1 MRIAM
6 HAAFRTLLLSIL
18 VLWSLASAANAAEF
32 NDGQRKEME
41 SIIKDYLLANP
52 ELLKEMTQILDQKEK
67 LAENEQRKGAL
78 VSNAEQIFHDKT
90 DFVAGNPSGKV
101 TMVEFFD
108 YNCGWCKKGFPE
120 VISLLDS
127 DKDLRFVL
135 KEFPIFGEDSEYAA
149 RAAIAAIRQGK
160 YWDLHLAM
168 FKHEGKITKDS
179 VDEIAAGI
187 GLKMDQ
193 LKKDME
199 DPAIAEILVR
209 NRNLAESLAINGTP
223 AFIIDDRLVPG
234 YLPKTELASAIN
246 DVRAK
251 GGCSLC

>member
-1 MRIAM
+1 MR
-6 HAAFRTLLLSIL
+6 AALRTFLLSIL
-18 VLWSLASAANAAEF
+18 VLWSLAPAANAAEF
-32 NDGQRKEME
+32 NDSQRREME
-41 SIIKDYLLANP
+41 IIIKDYLLANP
-52 ELLKEMTQILDQKEK
+52 ELLREMSQILEQKEK
-67 LAENEQRKGAL
+67 LAENEQRKAAL
-78 VSNAEQIFHDKT
+78 VSNATQIFRDKT
-90 DFVAGNPSGKV
+90 DFVAGNPNGNV

-149 RAAIAAIRQGK
+149 RAAIAAIKQGK
-160 YWDLHLAM
+160 YWDLHMAM

-179 VDEIAAGI
+179 VDEIAAGL
-187 GLKMDQ
+187 GLNMDQ

-199 DPAIAEILVR
+199 DPVTAAILVR
-209 NRNLAESLAINGTP
+209 NRTLAESLAINGTP

-234 YLPKTELASAIN
+234 YLPKTDLASAIN

>member
-1 MRIAM
+1 MR
-6 HAAFRTLLLSIL
+6 AALRTLLLSIL
-18 VLWSLASAANAAEF
+18 VLWSLGSAANAAEF

-52 ELLKEMTQILDQKEK
+52 EILQEMSQTLEQKQK
-67 LAENEQRKGAL
+67 LAETEQRKGAL
-78 VSNAEQIFHDKT
+78 VSNAAQIFRDKT
-90 DFVAGNPSGKV
+90 DFVAGNPNGKV

-120 VISLLDS
+120 VLSMIES

-149 RAAIAAIRQGK
+149 RAAIAAIKQGK
-160 YWDLHLAM
+160 YWDLHMAM
-168 FKHEGKITKDS
+168 FKHEGKIAKDS
-179 VDEIAAGI
+179 VDEIAADL
-187 GLKMDQ
+187 GLNMDQ

-199 DPAIAEILVR
+199 DPATAEILVR

-234 YLPKTELASAIN
+234 YLPKAELASAIN

>member
-1 MRIAM
+1 M
-6 HAAFRTLLLSIL
+6 HAALRTLLLSIL
-18 VLWSLASAANAAEF
+18 VLWSLGSAANAAEF

-52 ELLKEMTQILDQKEK
+52 EILQEMSQTLEQKQK
-67 LAENEQRKGAL
+67 LAETEQRKGAL
-78 VSNAEQIFHDKT
+78 VSNAEQIFRDKT
-90 DFVAGNPSGKV
+90 DFVAGNPKGKV

-120 VISLLDS
+120 VLSLLDS

-149 RAAIAAIRQGK
+149 RAAIAAIKQGK
-160 YWDLHLAM
+160 YWDLHMAM

-179 VDEIAAGI
+179 VDEIAAGL

-199 DPAIAEILVR
+199 DPATAEILVR

-234 YLPKTELASAIN
+234 YLPKAELASAIN

>member
-1 MRIAM
+1 MR
-6 HAAFRTLLLSIL
+6 AALRTLLLSIL
-18 VLWSLASAANAAEF
+18 VLWSLGSAANAAEF

-52 ELLKEMTQILDQKEK
+52 ELLREMGQLLEQKEK

-78 VSNAEQIFHDKT
+78 VSNAAQIFRDKT
-90 DFVAGNPSGKV
+90 DFVAGNPNGKV

-120 VISLLDS
+120 VLSMIES

-149 RAAIAAIRQGK
+149 RAAIAAIKQGK
-160 YWDLHLAM
+160 YWDLHMAM
-168 FKHEGKITKDS
+168 FKHEGKIAKDS
-179 VDEIAAGI
+179 VDEIAASR
-187 GLKMDQ
+187 GLNMDQ

-199 DPAIAEILVR
+199 DPATAEILVR

-234 YLPKTELASAIN
+234 YLPKAELASAIN

>member
-1 MRIAM
+1 MR
-6 HAAFRTLLLSIL
+6 AALKTFLLSIL
-18 VLWSLASAANAAEF
+18 VLWSLGSIANAAEF
-32 NDGQRKEME
+32 NDSQRKEME

-52 ELLKEMTQILDQKEK
+52 ELLREMGQLLEQKEK

-78 VSNAEQIFHDKT
+78 VANATQIFRDKT
-90 DFVAGNPSGKV
+90 DFVAGNPNGKV

-120 VISLLDS
+120 VLSMIES

-149 RAAIAAIRQGK
+149 RAAIAAIKQGK
-160 YWDLHLAM
+160 YWDLHMAM
-168 FKHEGKITKDS
+168 FQHEGKIAKDS
-179 VDEIAAGI
+179 VDEIAAGL
-187 GLKMDQ
+187 GLNMDQ

-199 DPAIAEILVR
+199 DPATAEILVR

-234 YLPKTELASAIN
+234 YLPKAELASAIN
-246 DVRAK
+246 DVRTK

>member
-1 MRIAM
+1 MR
-6 HAAFRTLLLSIL
+6 AALKTFLLSIL
-18 VLWSLASAANAAEF
+18 VLWSLGSIANAAEF

-41 SIIKDYLLANP
+41 SIIKDYLMANP
-52 ELLKEMTQILDQKEK
+52 ELLREMGQLLEQKEK

-78 VSNAEQIFHDKT
+78 VSNAEQIFRDKT
-90 DFVAGNPSGKV
+90 DYVAGNPKGNV

-120 VISLLDS
+120 VLSMIES

-149 RAAIAAIRQGK
+149 RAAIAAIKQGK
-160 YWDLHLAM
+160 YWDLHMAM
-168 FKHEGKITKDS
+168 FQHEGKLAKDS
-179 VDEIAAGI
+179 VDEIAAGL
-187 GLKMDQ
+187 GLNIEQ
-193 LKKDME
+193 LKKDMD
-199 DPAIAEILVR
+199 DPATAEILVR
-209 NRNLAESLAINGTP
+209 NRNLAQSLAINGTP

>member
-1 MRIAM
+1 MR
-6 HAAFRTLLLSIL
+6 AALKTFLLSIL
-18 VLWSLASAANAAEF
+18 VLWSLGSTANAAEF

-41 SIIKDYLLANP
+41 SIIKDYLMANP
-52 ELLKEMTQILDQKEK
+52 ELLREMGQLLEQKEK

-78 VSNAEQIFHDKT
+78 VSNAEQIFRDKT
-90 DFVAGNPSGKV
+90 DYVAGNPKGNV

-120 VISLLDS
+120 VLSMIES

-149 RAAIAAIRQGK
+149 RAAIAAIKQGK
-160 YWDLHLAM
+160 YWDLHMAM
-168 FKHEGKITKDS
+168 FQHEGKLAKDS
-179 VDEIAAGI
+179 VDEIAAGL
-187 GLKMDQ
+187 GLNIEQ
-193 LKKDME
+193 LKKDMD
-199 DPAIAEILVR
+199 DPATAEILVR
-209 NRNLAESLAINGTP
+209 NRNLAQSLAINGTP

>member
-1 MRIAM
+1 MR
-6 HAAFRTLLLSIL
+6 AALKTFLLSIL
-18 VLWSLASAANAAEF
+18 VLWSFGSSANANEF

-52 ELLKEMTQILDQKEK
+52 ELLREMGQLLEQKEK
-67 LAENEQRKGAL
+67 LAENEQRKRAL
-78 VSNAEQIFHDKT
+78 VSNAAQIFRDKT
-90 DFVAGNPSGKV
+90 DFVAGNPNGKV

-120 VISLLDS
+120 VLSMIES

-149 RAAIAAIRQGK
+149 RAAIAAIKQGK
-160 YWDLHLAM
+160 YWDLHMAM
-168 FKHEGKITKDS
+168 FQHEGKLAKES
-179 VDEIAAGI
+179 VDEIAAGL
-187 GLKMDQ
+187 GLNMNQ
-193 LKKDME
+193 LKKDMD
-199 DPAIAEILVR
+199 DPATAEILVR